1 MSKVFYG
8 SKILLL
14 GVYNNYNLENPPFK
28 LCDNLNL
35 TNNDLEQLI
44 YEVLNENKQIIPEPS
59 KIPISQ
65 YNIGSFLNECKDK
78 NDISR
83 ELEKI
88 KIEFGP
94 DLVIMSE
101 NEGIE
106 IGRYDMLSNVIR
118 IWRIAQLL
126 PISVIKYIIFH
137 ELMHVLIFAHNEPF
151 YTILNQYPKRLEIE
165 QYLVVFQRYLK
176 RQHIIK
182 YKENYYFQIEKDL
195 SGIFIDDEKF
205 LQCKYILMSIPE
217 DNFLR

>member
-1 MSKVFYG
+1 MLDSLSSQLNYELNDKIIMPKVFYG

-28 LCDNLNL
+28 LCDNFNL
-35 TNNDLEQLI
+35 TNNDLEQLK

-59 KIPISQ
+59 EIPISL

-78 NDISR
+78 NDISK
-83 ELEKI
+83 ELKRI

-126 PISVIKYIIFH
+126 PFSVIKYIIFH
-137 ELMHVLIFAHNEPF
+137 ELMHVLI
-151 YTILNQYPKRLEIE
+151 LNQYPKRLEIE
-165 QYLVVFQRYLK
+165 QYLGVFQKYL
-176 RQHIIK
+176 
-182 YKENYYFQIEKDL
+182 E
-195 SGIFIDDEKF
+195 IFT
-205 LQCKYILMSIPE
+205 M
-217 DNFLR
+217 